1 MAFDSHVNLLFGVV
15 QSVAGSGEVIA
26 LRPGHDARFVANMPV
41 TLHNPQ
47 LEISHDNAEIG
58 YVTAVDGDTLT
69 ILRAQEGSSLQDV
82 GPGWRVSAMPTAK
95 TFTDIEGA
103 LDQKVDDDDLASV
116 AKTGSYADLSDRPTI
131 PTVPVQS
138 VNGRTGDVTG
148 LAEADAVAAGLAT
161 KATPAD
167 IANAINSLVD
177 AAPGT
182 LDTLNEL
189 AAALGDDPNFAATV
203 ASQIASKLDKSAS
216 ANILYANNG
225 VGNPTVLTYSQ
236 ALPDGSIAQR
246 SSGGTLAVGTPT
258 SAAHATRKDYVDNAD
273 ALKVNKAGDTMT
285 GMLQNTR
292 EAGLSFSHTRG
303 GAMRSW
309 GTGSDGQFTVWNDNS
324 GAAIFRA
331 LNDGLT
337 LGSASTPHVRYGTGH
352 PNSVVTAPVGS
363 IYIDTNVTN
372 GASSWIKKSGAGN
385 TGWQILEGDTGWR
398 NIGATLENGW
408 TCTSLQLRRVNN
420 VVSIKLDGLNAS
432 AKTADAAY
440 TVPTGFQ
447 YGTGSNPRALLHT
460 AATPAVPYR
469 IYLDTKINVSGA
481 TTGMPLLY
489 GQTDVTTTQAWPVAL
504 PGTAV

>member
-15 QSVAGSGEVIA
+15 QSVTGSGEVIA
-26 LRPGHDARFVANMPV
+26 LRPDHDARFVANMPV

-177 AAPGT
+177 AAPGM
-182 LDTLNEL
+182 LDTLKEL

-203 ASQIASKLDKSAS
+203 ASQLAAK
-216 ANILYANNG
+216 ANANA
-225 VGNPTVLTYSQ
+225 TVNLT
-236 ALPDGSIAQR
+236 
-246 SSGGTLAVGTPT
+246 
-258 SAAHATRKDYVDNAD
+258 
-273 ALKVNKAGDTMT
+273 GDQT
-285 GMLQNTR
+285 
-292 EAGLSFSHTRG
+292 
-303 GAMRSW
+303 
-309 GTGSDGQFTVWNDNS
+309 
-324 GAAIFRA
+324 
-331 LNDGLT
+331 
-337 LGSASTPHVRYGTGH
+337 
-352 PNSVVTAPVGS
+352 
-363 IYIDTNVTN
+363 
-372 GASSWIKKSGAGN
+372 
-385 TGWQILEGDTGWR
+385 
-398 NIGATLENGW
+398 
-408 TCTSLQLRRVNN
+408 
-420 VVSIKLDGLNAS
+420 
-432 AKTADAAY
+432 
-440 TVPTGFQ
+440 
-447 YGTGSNPRALLHT
+447 
-460 AATPAVPYR
+460 
-469 IYLDTKINVSGA
+469 VSGVKTFSSSPVIPTA
-481 TTGMPLLY
+481 TTN
-489 GQTDVTTTQAWPVAL
+489 TQAVTK
-504 PGTAV
+504 G